1 MKIFPNSRQ
10 GEQYFLWD
18 IYVLDIYKKKYL
30 STAVASESETYQILD
45 ILGEIFLDQNNKNM
59 VKN

>member
-1 MKIFPNSRQ
+1 L
-10 GEQYFLWD
+10 GY

-45 ILGEIFLDQNNKNM
+45 ILGEIFLDQNKTDELCSM
-59 VKN
+59 LYE